1 MPFKI
6 SEEQNV
12 KAISSSSSSPI
23 SLSLSIGGRDFTG
36 KALRPPTYMQ
46 FVNIKKTNLF
56 CYIIFIFNSINVPGA
71 LIGFLDLLPTV
82 LVGLLTAVRVLLT
95 TVFLLIVADVF
106 LSTLLEETLAGFDT
120 GSFTTMSFAV
130 ITAFSDASLI

>member
-23 SLSLSIGGRDFTG
+23 SLSLSIGGRDFIG
-36 KALRPPTYMQ
+36 KGLRPANYMQ
-46 FVNIKKTNLF
+46 NVNIKKTNLF
-56 CYIIFIFNSINVPGA
+56 CYIFIFNSINIPGA

-106 LSTLLEETLAGFDT
+106 LSTLLEETLEGFDT

>member
-23 SLSLSIGGRDFTG
+23 SLSLSIGGRDFIG
-36 KALRPPTYMQ
+36 KGLRPANYMQ
-46 FVNIKKTNLF
+46 NVNIKKTNLF
-56 CYIIFIFNSINVPGA
+56 CYIIFIFNSINIPGA

-95 TVFLLIVADVF
+95 MFLLIVAGVF